1 MNTDILLGILSRVVR
16 LRAQRW
22 QQWQQQQQQQ
32 SPGGGGGGGG
42 GALTPPGPLKLV
54 IMSATL
60 SVSAFRDNA
69 LLFPS
74 PPPVIKVDA
83 RQYPVTTHFAKT
95 TPDDHLEA
103 AYALPAPSV
112 SLPLS
117 LSLATLALPLPDQA
131 VHRSYVP
138 LRPSPFL
145 LLVAVTRR

>member
-22 QQWQQQQQQQ
+22 QQWQQQQQ
-32 SPGGGGGGGG
+32 SPGGGGGGGGGG

-95 TPDDHLEA
+95 TPDDHVA
-103 AYALPAPSV
+103 AAFKKVCAIHAKLCAADPPRAPRTRKKQQRRACRHSPTRPTPPSTYARGP
-112 SLPLS
+112 
-117 LSLATLALPLPDQA
+117 
-131 VHRSYVP
+131 
-138 LRPSPFL
+138 
-145 LLVAVTRR
+145 